1 MSIKDAEA
9 KTKRQELEKKL
20 EKSLDEIFKQM
31 GFNPVLTA
39 EERKKRAAE
48 DIRNYYQGVYDAVYG
63 HGAVTV
69 SVKVSEDGQIEV
81 TEQYNQSL
89 ETLSM
94 EVKIC

>member
-9 KTKRQELEKKL
+9 KIKRQELLKKI
-20 EKSLDEIFKQM
+20 DEAFKPIV
-31 GFNPVLTA
+31 NRHALTA
-39 EERKKRAAE
+39 KETAKELQ
-48 DIRNYYQGVYDAVYG
+48 DCYQGMYDKVYG